1 MISGGLNIREK
12 LQTVAMS
19 LKWALL
25 YYPMIDSIHFG
36 THVGHLAFLRAK
48 VWNLE
53 TRDTSETVLVA
64 GHGMKIA
71 AGDMVLW

>member
-36 THVGHLAFLRAK
+36 NDV
-48 VWNLE
+48 E
-53 TRDTSETVLVA
+53 TSRLPA
-64 GHGMKIA
+64 CKGMEF
-71 AGDMVLW
+71 GD